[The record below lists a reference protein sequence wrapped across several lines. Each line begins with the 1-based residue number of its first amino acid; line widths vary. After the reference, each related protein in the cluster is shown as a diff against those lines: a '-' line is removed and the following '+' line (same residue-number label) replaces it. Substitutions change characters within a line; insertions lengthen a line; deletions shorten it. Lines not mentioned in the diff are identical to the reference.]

1 MKRIIALN
9 IFILSVIIFFSCS
22 SNNCEEIPDTSN
34 INLEVGIERL
44 DQELGAVKTKE
55 QLSQFF
61 VKHPEVKKVFS
72 AEEYPNDSIFIA
84 EFFKIISNPHVD
96 TIFQD
101 VSKVFA
107 NTDDLEEDFTEA
119 FKNLTHYY
127 PNIKLP
133 KIRTVASGFFS
144 PDFYIS
150 DSVIYIGLDYFTG
163 PDGHYPPPGE
173 PDYIVRR
180 YRKEYIVPTVIRIIS
195 TSLNATDVVDKTMMA
210 EIIYWGKSYYFVN
223 KILPCAP
230 DSLIIGYSDK
240 QLRSAVANQERIW
253 SHFVE
258 KQLLF
263 ETSHFQKTKY
273 IGDRPYTAEISAKC
287 PGRIGQWLG
296 WKIVNK
302 YMKEQGENVTLNQ
315 LMANKNAQD
324 LFNKSKFK
332 PKDGEGL

>member
-1 MKRIIALN
+1 MKRSIALN
-9 IFILSVIIFFSCS
+9 ILILSVISFFSCS
-22 SNNCEEIPDTSN
+22 SDNCEKVPDTSN
-34 INLEVGIERL
+34 IKLEVEIERL
-44 DQELGAVKTKE
+44 DKELRSVKTKD

-61 VKHPEVKKVFS
+61 AKHPEVKKVFS
-72 AEEYPNDSIFIA
+72 GEEYPNDSIFIN
-84 EFFKIISNPHVD
+84 EFFSIISDAHVD
-96 TIFQD
+96 TIFHD

-107 NTDDLEEDFTEA
+107 NTDDLEDQFTAA
-119 FKNLTHYY
+119 FKNLKYYY

-133 KIRTVASGFFS
+133 KIRAIASGFFS

-173 PDYIVRR
+173 PDYIIRR
-180 YRKEYIVPTVIRIIS
+180 YRKEYIVPTVMRIIP
-195 TSLNATDVVDKTMMA
+195 TSLNATDIVDKTMMA
-210 EIIYWGKSYYFVN
+210 EMIYWGKSYYFVN
-223 KILPCAP
+223 KMLPCTP
-230 DSLIIGYSDK
+230 DSLIIGYSDQ
-240 QLRSAVANQERIW
+240 QLRSAAANQERIW

-273 IGDRPYTAEISAKC
+273 IGDRPYTAEISGKC

-302 YMKEQGENVTLNQ
+302 YMEGQGENYKLNQ
-315 LMANKNAQD
+315 LMADKNAQN

>member
-9 IFILSVIIFFSCS
+9 ILVLTVLFFFSCS
-22 SNNCEEIPDTSN
+22 SDKCEDLPDTSM
-34 INLEVGIERL
+34 IKLEVKAERL
-44 DQELGAVKTKE
+44 DKELSLVKTKD

-61 VKHPEVKKVFS
+61 LKHPEVKKVFS
-72 AEEYPNDSIFIA
+72 AEEYANDSVFIN
-84 EFFKIISNPHVD
+84 EFFKIISNSFVD
-96 TIFQD
+96 TVFQD
-101 VSKVFA
+101 VSKVFPSS
-107 NTDDLEEDFTEA
+107 EELDEQLTTA
-119 FKNLTHYY
+119 FKNLKFYY
-127 PNIKLP
+127 PSLQLP
-133 KIRTVASGFFS
+133 KIRTVASGFFT

-150 DSVIYIGLDYFTG
+150 DSVIYIALDYFTG
-163 PDGHYPPPGE
+163 PDGHYSPPGE

-180 YRKEYIVPTVIRIIS
+180 YRKEYIVPTLVRVIS
-195 TSLNATDVVDKTMMA
+195 TALNATEDADKTMLGEM
-210 EIIYWGKSYYFVN
+210 IYWGKSYYFVN
-223 KILPCAP
+223 KILPCTP

-240 QLRSAVANQERIW
+240 QLRSAAANQETIW

-273 IGDRPYTAEISAKC
+273 IGDRPYIAEISAKC

-302 YMKEQGENVTLNQ
+302 YVKEQDNLKLSD
-315 LMANKNAQD
+315 LMAVKNAQD

-332 PKDGEGL
+332 PKNGEGL